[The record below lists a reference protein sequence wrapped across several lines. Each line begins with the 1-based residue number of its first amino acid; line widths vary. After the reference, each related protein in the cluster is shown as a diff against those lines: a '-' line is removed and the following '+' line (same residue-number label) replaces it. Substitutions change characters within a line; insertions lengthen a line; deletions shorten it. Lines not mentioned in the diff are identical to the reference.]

1 MGHDSIIRDITE
13 YIKKFCG
20 DYSDWYV
27 GIASSPKERLFD
39 EHNVEKNGGNGWIY
53 RDADTENIAREIEAY
68 FINQKKTRG
77 GTGGGIH
84 PRYVY
89 AYKITHDTIQ

>member
-1 MGHDSIIRDITE
+1 MTRDSIIRDITKYME
-13 YIKKFCG
+13 EFGGY
-20 DYSDWYV
+20 YSDWYV

-39 EHNVEKNGGNGWIY
+39 AHNVEKDGGNGWIY
-53 RDADTENIAREIEAY
+53 LEADTESIAREVESY

-77 GTGGGIH
+77 GTGGGTY

-89 AYKITHDTIQ
+89 AYKITSDTRQ